1 MESPTTQANNPNRQR
16 RFAEVTLLN
25 RNVEQ
30 LHARIRDHVENQ
42 RPLDSTSYNLLA
54 QAAIKLDEANVLLQ
68 AYNRINAV

>member
-1 MESPTTQANNPNRQR
+1 MNEPITQANNPNRQR

-30 LHARIRDHVENQ
+30 LHARIQDHVETQ
-42 RPLDSTSYNLLA
+42 KPLDSTSYNLLA

-68 AYNRINAV
+68 AYNKINAV